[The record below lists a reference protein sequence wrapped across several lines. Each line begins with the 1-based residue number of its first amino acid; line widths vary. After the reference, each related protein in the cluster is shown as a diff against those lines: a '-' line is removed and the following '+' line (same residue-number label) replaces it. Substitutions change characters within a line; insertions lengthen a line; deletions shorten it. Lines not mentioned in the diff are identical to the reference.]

1 MSGIRPIDA
10 IALPQ
15 AVAAP
20 AATAK
25 SDGAFRSLLENA
37 IGGVESAR
45 QTADGQVQAFLNGDG
60 GELHTAALATQK
72 AEMTFELFVQV
83 RNKVVQAYQEVMRM
97 QI

>member
-1 MSGIRPIDA
+1 MSGIRPIDG

-15 AVAAP
+15 AVSP
-20 AATAK
+20 TGSTSK
-25 SDGAFRSLLENA
+25 SDGGFRSLLENA
-37 IGGVESAR
+37 IGGVESVRVA
-45 QTADGQVQAFLNGDG
+45 ADTQVEAFLNGEG
-60 GELHTAALATQK
+60 GELHTAALAAQK